1 MSLVDDVLTF
11 WFETTDL
18 SQEMDKRDLWFKSEP
33 EFDQEIHDRFL
44 NAYEQAA
51 RGELDYLKES
61 ANGCVAL
68 IIMLDQFP
76 RNLFRGSA
84 KSFAADPKAR
94 EIARYALEKDYQ
106 AELALWPR
114 IFTYLPFEHS
124 EEMADQDLSL
134 SLYEKTGIET
144 AIQAAVSH
152 RDAIVKFG
160 RFPHR
165 NEVLGRQN
173 TPEEEEYLKNPPTW
187 GKTKAELE
195 EMERQQAAEADDA

>member
-18 SQEMDKRDLWFKSEP
+18 SQEMDKRDLWFKSVT

-44 NAYEQAA
+44 DAHEQAA
-51 RGELDYLKES
+51 RGELDDLKET

-76 RNLFRGSA
+76 RTLFLGSA

-94 EIARYALEKDYQ
+94 EIARYALERDYQ

-114 IFTYLPFEHS
+114 IFAYLPFEHC

-134 SLYEKTGIET
+134 S
-144 AIQAAVSH
+144 V
-152 RDAIVKFG
+152 
-160 RFPHR
+160 
-165 NEVLGRQN
+165 
-173 TPEEEEYLKNPPTW
+173 
-187 GKTKAELE
+187 
-195 EMERQQAAEADDA
+195 